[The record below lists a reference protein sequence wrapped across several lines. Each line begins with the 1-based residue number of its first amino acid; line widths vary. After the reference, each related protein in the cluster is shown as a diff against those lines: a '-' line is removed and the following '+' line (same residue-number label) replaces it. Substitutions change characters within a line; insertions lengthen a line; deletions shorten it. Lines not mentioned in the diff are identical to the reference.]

1 MAMTNVKKIQTHK
14 QYLAIIVSSLM
25 ICLNIGCEER
35 FRARSEGVKLDHSS
49 VRITATVHKVEDLPV
64 CDLTSK
70 GLAGYVSPVDAFVK
84 CNGDRWR
91 EVTPGDT
98 NFSYLARSPIRY
110 YEWEDNIAKK
120 RWSIPLEGEVL
131 ADGLESKA
139 CAEGWKLP
147 SKEELMAAST
157 NGLLQG
163 IKSHGG
169 RFFEKA
175 WTADFEM
182 IDGVSQRVAINLA
195 AKVESAASEPRAAG
209 VYCVSFAGN

>member
-1 MAMTNVKKIQTHK
+1 MMKTLQETTQKFAFIVSTVLLVTNV
-14 QYLAIIVSSLM
+14 
-25 ICLNIGCEER
+25 GCEGR
-35 FRARSEGVKLDHSS
+35 FSARSHSVKLDSAS
-49 VRITATVHKVEDLPV
+49 VRITATVRKIEDLPV
-64 CDLTSK
+64 CDVTSK

-84 CNGDRWR
+84 CNGIRWR

-98 NFSYLARSPIRY
+98 NFSYVARSPIRY
-110 YEWEDNIAKK
+110 YEWEDSIAKK
-120 RWSIPLEGEVL
+120 RWFIPLEGEVL

-139 CAEGWKLP
+139 CANGWKLP
-147 SKEELMAAST
+147 TKQELMAASM

-175 WTADFEM
+175 WTTDFET
-182 IDGVSQRVAINLA
+182 IDGVTQRVAINLA
-195 AKVESAASEPRAAG
+195 AKVEAAATEQRAAG